1 MSMGVNIPGA
11 PSGLPPFA
19 GPTRMGEVGFESL
32 FQKRL
37 KGRWGDAPPSAHD
50 CVAATSPASRGGRT
64 KNITPATALPIFP
77 GVSLA
82 RARVHEVTGRAA
94 DGFVLSVLGSSKG
107 NIIWTGRQGRIAS
120 LCPLAMNRFFDP
132 ARLITCGCI
141 SRKEILWSTEQA
153 LRSRGA
159 ELVVAEMRQGPNL
172 RESRRLQ
179 LAAEAGRTLG
189 LILIEKGAQSSASQT
204 RWHCEPAN
212 DARGDRWS
220 WQLIKNKTGRLG
232 TWQVEWKERGHEKGY
247 VHMVSASTT

>member
-1 MSMGVNIPGA
+1 MSIGVKSSGAGDKARGSATLSLMTAMGV
-11 PSGLPPFA
+11 
-19 GPTRMGEVGFESL
+19 MGEG
-32 FQKRL
+32 KRV
-37 KGRWGDAPPSAHD
+37 KA
-50 CVAATSPASRGGRT
+50 
-64 KNITPATALPIFP
+64 ITPATALPIFP
-77 GVSLA
+77 GMSLA
-82 RARVHEVTGRAA
+82 RSRVHEVTGRAA
-94 DGFVLSVLGSSKG
+94 DGFVLSVLGSARNTNMER

-179 LAAEAGRTLG
+179 LAAESGRTLG

-204 RWHCEPAN
+204 RWHCEPVLREPAN
-212 DARGDRWS
+212 DAAGDRWS
-220 WQLIKNKTGRLG
+220 WQLLKNKAGRLG
-232 TWQVEWKERGHEKGY
+232 TWEVEWRERDHEKGY
-247 VHMVSASTT
+247 VHMVSASTS

>member
-11 PSGLPPFA
+11 SSGLPPLA
-19 GPTRMGEVGFESL
+19 GEVGFESL

-37 KGRWGDAPPSAHD
+37 KGRWGDAPPSGLTPEQ
-50 CVAATSPASRGGRT
+50 VGYQTTSPEYGGGQT
-64 KNITPATALPIFP
+64 KNITPATALPIFL
-77 GVSLA
+77 GLSLA
-82 RARVHEVTGRAA
+82 RSRMHEVTGRAA

-132 ARLITCGCI
+132 ARLITCSCI

-189 LILIEKGAQSSASQT
+189 LILIERGAQSSASQT

-212 DARGDRWS
+212 DAGGDLWS
-220 WQLIKNKTGRLG
+220 WQLIKNKAGRGG
-232 TWQVEWKERGHEKGY
+232 TWTVEWKERGHEKGY
-247 VHMVSASTT
+247 VHMVSASAS